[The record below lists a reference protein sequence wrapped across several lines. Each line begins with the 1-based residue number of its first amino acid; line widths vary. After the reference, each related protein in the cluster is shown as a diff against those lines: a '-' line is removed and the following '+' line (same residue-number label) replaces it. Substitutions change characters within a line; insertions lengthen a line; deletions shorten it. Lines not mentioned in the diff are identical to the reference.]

1 MTEKA
6 GGEEMD
12 RKENAAGSLSL
23 NYVVTQVLPVPL
35 LMGLVVLL
43 ALLPGC
49 KPQGSSP
56 RKFSQQIRP
65 ATNTDRLVQ
74 NAAYLKKSGRVE
86 LAVKELEEAHLQEP
100 ENLEL
105 LDILIQC
112 YEELGHFDRA
122 QELYEEALSR
132 AGHHPAL
139 ENNRCYSLYLQ
150 GRLGQAES
158 CFRKVLARQPEN
170 QTARNNL
177 GLVLVRQGRE
187 TEALAM
193 WREALNDAE
202 ARQRLGKAMAAL
214 GKEVPPSLAGS
225 VPPSAEQQAAAADNS
240 AASSPSVVPGRQGP
254 LSQLPGDEQHQPPL
268 QAKATPSPPLS
279 SRADTVTNTPGS
291 HDLPSSS
298 PAEPSLSKS
307 VPAPPGKAGASAH
320 AQKEPSAAPATIS
333 RGQKNTVIKTPKL
346 TALELHGTQIEL
358 QNGNGIHDRARELR
372 SLLLLEGFTVV
383 GIGNHIDFGLEE
395 TIISY
400 RPEAKRVAQVLS
412 EKYFPGAKLKEGGK
426 VSQVADIR
434 VSLGRDRLADLGIIR
449 VHLATYAVSGFDPF
463 SGSFTVA
470 TEPSEKVI
478 KAEATPPTANPPIYL
493 TAQELNQ
500 VRIEL
505 KNGTGFYHQAREW
518 RSRLFLEGFTVV
530 DIGNHIDFGLQ
541 ETVIAYRPEAK
552 RVAQALSQK
561 FFPGAKLEE
570 DIMLSPISDVRV
582 ALGRDLLLGQ
592 GQLALAV
599 P

>member
-12 RKENAAGSLSL
+12 RKEIAAGSLSL
-23 NYVVTQVLPVPL
+23 NYVVTRVLPVPL

-43 ALLPGC
+43 ALLPAC

-56 RKFSQQIRP
+56 SKFSQQIRP

-74 NAAYLKKSGRVE
+74 NAAYLKKVGRVE

-187 TEALAM
+187 TEALVM
-193 WREALNDAE
+193 WREALSDAE
-202 ARQRLGKAMAAL
+202 ARQRLGMAMAAL
-214 GKEVPPSLAGS
+214 GKEVPPSLAVL
-225 VPPSAEQQAAAADNS
+225 VPPSTEQQAAAADNS
-240 AASSPSVVPGRQGP
+240 AASSLSDEQRQ
-254 LSQLPGDEQHQPPL
+254 SQL
-268 QAKATPSPPLS
+268 QARATPSSPLAS
-279 SRADTVTNTPGS
+279 GANTVSNTPGS
-291 HDLPSSS
+291 PDLPSSS
-298 PAEPSLSKS
+298 PADQSMAKS
-307 VPAPPGKAGASAH
+307 VPAPPGKTGASSH
-320 AQKEPSAAPATIS
+320 AQKEESAAPAAIS
-333 RGQKNTVIKTPKL
+333 KGKRNTGTKSPKL

-358 QNGNGIHDRARELR
+358 KNGNGIHDRARELR
-372 SLLLLEGFTVV
+372 SLLFLEGFTVV

-400 RPEAKRVAQVLS
+400 RPEAKRVAQVLAQ
-412 EKYFPGAKLKEGGK
+412 KYFPGAKLKEGGN

-449 VHLATYAVSGFDPF
+449 VHLATYVERGIDPF

-470 TEPSEKVI
+470 TKPSEKVI

-518 RSRLFLEGFTVV
+518 RSRLYLEGFTVV
-530 DIGNHIDFGLQ
+530 GIGNHIDFGLQ
-541 ETVIAYRPEAK
+541 ETVISYRPKAK

-570 DIMLSPISDVRV
+570 DIMLSPISDVQV
-582 ALGRDLLLGQ
+582 ALGRDLILGQ
-592 GQLALAV
+592 KQLALAGH
-599 P
+599 

>member
-1 MTEKA
+1 
-6 GGEEMD
+6 MD
-12 RKENAAGSLSL
+12 RKKGAAGSLSL
-23 NYVVTQVLPVPL
+23 GYVVTQVLPVPL
-35 LMGLVVLL
+35 FMVLVLLL
-43 ALLPGC
+43 ALLPAC

-158 CFRKVLARQPEN
+158 CFRKVLAGQPEN
-170 QTARNNL
+170 QAARNNL

-193 WREALNDAE
+193 WREALSDAE
-202 ARQRLGKAMAAL
+202 ARQRLGKALAAL
-214 GKEVPPSLAGS
+214 GKEVPPSLADS
-225 VPPSAEQQAAAADNS
+225 LPPTAEQQAAASDNS
-240 AASSPSVVPGRQGP
+240 AASSPSVVPQRHGP
-254 LSQLPGDEQHQPPL
+254 LTQLPGYEQRQPPL
-268 QAKATPSPPLS
+268 QAKATSSPPLS
-279 SRADTVTNTPGS
+279 SQADTVSHTPGS
-291 HDLPSSS
+291 PDLPSSS
-298 PAEPSLSKS
+298 PVEQSVSKS
-307 VPAPPGKAGASAH
+307 VPAPPEKAGVSTHAH
-320 AQKEPSAAPATIS
+320 KEPPAAPAAIS
-333 RGQKNTVIKTPKL
+333 RSKKKKAITSPKL

-358 QNGNGIHDRARELR
+358 QNGNGIQDRARELR
-372 SLLLLEGFTVV
+372 SLLFLEGFTVV

-412 EKYFPGAKLKEGGK
+412 QKYFPGAKLQEGGK
-426 VSQVADIR
+426 VSQLADIR

-449 VHLATYAVSGFDPF
+449 VHLATYAESGIDPF
-463 SGSFTVA
+463 PGSGTVA
-470 TEPSEKVI
+470 TNPPEKVI
-478 KAEATPPTANPPIYL
+478 QAEAAHSPANPPAYL

-505 KNGTGFYHQAREW
+505 KNGTGIYHQAREW

-530 DIGNHIDFGLQ
+530 DIGNHVDFGLK
-541 ETVIAYRPEAK
+541 ETVISYRPEAK
-552 RVAQALSQK
+552 RVAQVLAQK

-570 DIMLSPISDVRV
+570 DIMPSVISDVRV
-582 ALGRDLLLGQ
+582 ALGRDLIVGQ
-592 GQLALAV
+592 EQLALV
-599 P
+599 GP